1 VREAQDLFYQ
11 DILTDLASRHQH
23 LTLSHYL
30 SREDLEGMN
39 RGYVTDAITPSLIE
53 QYQEF
58 YICGSPAMVKDARE
72 RLESLGVSKEVIFWE
87 QF

>member
-1 VREAQDLFYQ
+1 M
-11 DILTDLASRHQH
+11 H
-23 LTLSHYL
+23 
-30 SREDLEGMN
+30 

-53 QYQEF
+53 QHQEF